1 MIRILYL
8 LLIISPCHIIF
19 SQEQAIKDTL
29 KNGGF
34 QKTERRI
41 RTGDQ
46 LLITVYGHDELP
58 KVVRVEQDG
67 TLKYP
72 FMKDVIVD
80 GLTIEQITNI
90 LSVRLSQYIGGRAE
104 VIISFAQ
111 DETIEVVVLGQVT
124 NPGAHKMPPNNTIQG
139 ALTVAGGA
147 TNRSDLNNTKLI
159 RINPDTGFREEITVE
174 VENIIVETGDI
185 DRLPSLRN
193 GDIIF
198 VPSIYGAVFVNVLG
212 AVRKPG
218 NYELFPGANLV
229 DVVFLAGGPSD
240 EASLRNIRLIRRIG
254 AAQTEQIVD
263 IEAVLKA
270 KGGQVPFLE
279 PGDIVFVPAR
289 KFTIKTF
296 FQYLGYTVS
305 ILSAIFL
312 YIQVTK

>member
-1 MIRILYL
+1 MRRIFYL
-8 LLIISPCHIIF
+8 LVVILPIKVLF
-19 SQEQAIKDTL
+19 SQQTVQDTVT
-29 KNGGF
+29 KSSF
-34 QKTERRI
+34 QKNERRI
-41 RTGDQ
+41 RAGDQ

-72 FMKDVIVD
+72 FMKDVKVD
-80 GLTIEQITNI
+80 GLTIAQLTNV

-111 DETIEVVVLGQVT
+111 EEMIEVVVLGQVGT
-124 NPGAHKMPPNNTIQG
+124 PGAHKMPQNNTIQG

-147 TNRSDLNNTKLI
+147 TNRSDLNKTKLI
-159 RINPDTGFREEITVE
+159 RINPETGFREELIVE
-174 VENIIVETGDI
+174 VENIIIETGDI

-212 AVRKPG
+212 AVRKQG

-229 DVVFLAGGPSD
+229 DVVFLAGGPAD
-240 EASLRNIRLIRRIG
+240 DASLRNIKLIRRFG

-263 IEAVLKA
+263 IETVLKA
-270 KGGQVPFLE
+270 RGGQVPLLE

-289 KFTIKTF
+289 KFTLKTF
-296 FQYLGYTVS
+296 FQYLGYVVTL
-305 ILSAIFL
+305 LSAYFL
-312 YIQVTK
+312 YLQVKNK